1 MSREGGWS
9 NVGEVCTQASLYH
22 EKNTYDRRSERGQE
36 RIPECER
43 RQYDEFEIVKFSPK
57 AIFNNM
63 VMKKGNI
70 NFTMGLIH

>member
-1 MSREGGWS
+1 M
-9 NVGEVCTQASLYH
+9 VCF
-22 EKNTYDRRSERGQE
+22 RGQE